1 MTTPHELTN
10 FHISEFNRKQFGISI
25 SKELIQS
32 FFKSFL
38 LLETS
43 QVKNMHVIY
52 LPYPR
57 GYVIYSLGTPLGRY
71 RVNISHTPSF
81 QVNNPY

>member
-52 LPYPR
+52 LP
-57 GYVIYSLGTPLGRY
+57 
-71 RVNISHTPSF
+71 
-81 QVNNPY
+81 